1 MLSTT
6 LQPETHVVSARLDS
20 KLSKLRGAKKLRSG
34 RSSRHV
40 LAERMSESVTLQPCS
55 VPGFFSLW
63 LYVGF
68 QIQGVALGIRLLD
81 PRPQPESLNPKIP
94 AN

>member
-55 VPGFFSLW
+55 VPGFLQF
-63 LYVGF
+63 
-68 QIQGVALGIRLLD
+68 VALCRVSDSRCGAWHSVAGPPATTRK
-81 PRPQPESLNPKIP
+81 PKS
-94 AN
+94 